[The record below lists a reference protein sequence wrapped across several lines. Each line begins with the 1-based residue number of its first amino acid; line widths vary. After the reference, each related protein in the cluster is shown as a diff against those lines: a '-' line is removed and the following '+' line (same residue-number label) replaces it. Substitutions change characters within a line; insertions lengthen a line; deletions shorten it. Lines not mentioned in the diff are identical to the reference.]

1 MTNRR
6 ELTTYKYQCDEKNND
21 MFKSQ
26 SPQHYEIS
34 EENIPN
40 YLTFYYI
47 KDKDTQIRY
56 SNICQK

>member
-1 MTNRR
+1 MK
-6 ELTTYKYQCDEKNND
+6 EYGVECVDND

-26 SPQHYEIS
+26 APSHYEIS

-40 YLTFYYI
+40 YLTFHYI

-56 SNICQK
+56 SNLCQK